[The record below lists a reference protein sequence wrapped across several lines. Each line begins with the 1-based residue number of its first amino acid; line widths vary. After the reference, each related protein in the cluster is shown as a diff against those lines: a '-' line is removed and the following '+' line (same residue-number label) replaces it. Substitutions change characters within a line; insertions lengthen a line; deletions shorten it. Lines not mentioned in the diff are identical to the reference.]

1 MTLAQLE
8 EWYVLGGKCA
18 RCAHKGFVDR
28 WEIARHFG
36 RNAVIAALMP
46 RLRCTSCGN
55 KGNNTWVTGKM
66 RR

>member
-18 RCAHKGFVDR
+18 RCAHKGLVYR
-28 WEIARHFG
+28 WEVARRFG
-36 RNAVIAALMP
+36 RNSLIAALAP

-55 KGNNTWVTGKM
+55 KGNNTWVTRKL